1 MKILKIV
8 LCLLI
13 SHTAVAKITVPE
25 INYSQ
30 AWNTF
35 SVKDGASVPRQNFPY
50 QSCFEKTAKQHE
62 LPLSLLLAM
71 ARGESDFNPEAHSSA
86 NAYGLMQIVWP
97 GTAKDLGIHSLQE
110 LKKPCVNIDAGARYI
125 KKQIKRFDG
134 SIHLALAAY
143 NYGPKR
149 ISDTRANIPKGAN
162 WYSGYIYQ
170 HMQYVLGSKRNAS
183 QFVAPL
189 NYRDEHKLDIT
200 TFNSPSRVIAFIA
213 AIRGIAPSV
222 RLDTFDY
229 GMGRYHVVLLY
240 GSQKELQASK
250 KALEEAGFAL

>member
-1 MKILKIV
+1 MKILN
-8 LCLLI
+8 LALFFLI
-13 SHTAVAKITVPE
+13 SQVAVAKITVPE

-35 SVKDGASVPRQNFPY
+35 SVKDRGSVPRQNFPY
-50 QSCFEKTAKQHE
+50 QNCFEKTAKQHE

-71 ARGESDFNPEAHSSA
+71 ARGESDFNPNAHSSA

-97 GTAKDLGIHSLQE
+97 GTAKDLGIYSLQE

-149 ISDTRANIPKGAN
+149 IS
-162 WYSGYIYQ
+162 Q
-170 HMQYVLGSKRNAS
+170 
-183 QFVAPL
+183 
-189 NYRDEHKLDIT
+189 E
-200 TFNSPSRVIAFIA
+200 
-213 AIRGIAPSV
+213 GI
-222 RLDTFDY
+222 
-229 GMGRYHVVLLY
+229 
-240 GSQKELQASK
+240 
-250 KALEEAGFAL
+250 